1 MTPQE
6 RIELEK
12 MSLAHWMVGYA
23 NGMELQSERDRH
35 APLIKKLRRA
45 APCLS
50 YRQNLARRRL
60 EDAAPDLLE
69 FVRGVL
75 RYASNAGDDYLANKA
90 REIINEVTG
99 ESTP

>member
-12 MSLAHWMVGYA
+12 MTLAHWMVGYA

-45 APCLS
+45 AALLYDGPM
-50 YRQNLARRRL
+50 YL
-60 EDAAPDLLE
+60 EPI
-69 FVRGVL
+69 
-75 RYASNAGDDYLANKA
+75 NKTHDTQA
-90 REIINEVTG
+90 DQQ
-99 ESTP
+99 P